1 MKLATFEY
9 YHGVVLTKLL
19 RKDSQ
24 VTLTLV
30 ESRPTES
37 WATYV
42 INDDI
47 ALTIVHSANPREVSQ
62 QPKGTSWT
70 FRIQSPGDAQTQ
82 YRRFLALVG
91 VQKDVGSANAIICVL
106 DPAQISQL
114 GLADKAGTITVRK
127 PAKKGQLI
135 VFKDKRQT
143 MLVPQNAIETLALKQ

>member
-1 MKLATFEY
+1 MKLTKFEY

-19 RKDSQ
+19 RLDSR

-30 ESRPTES
+30 ESRPKES

-47 ALTIVHSANPREVSQ
+47 ALTIAHSANPRKVSQ
-62 QPKGTSWT
+62 KPKGTSWT
-70 FRIQSPGDAQTQ
+70 FQIKSDGNSDKP

-91 VQKDVGSANAIICVL
+91 VQKEVGSADAMICVL
-106 DPAQISQL
+106 DPSQISEL
-114 GLADKAGTITVRK
+114 GLADKAGTLTVRK

-135 VFKDKRQT
+135 VFKDKKQE
-143 MLVPQNAIETLALKQ
+143 MLVRQNAIETLDLKS